1 MRQNQSFLKNGL
13 LAMAGLLF
21 SVAAMAQTGTI
32 TGKVKSRGEE
42 LAGAVVQV
50 EGRRT
55 VTTTDGNGGF
65 TLSLPNGSYNL
76 IISYAGMQNLTKAV
90 EVKGGG
96 VTDVQLDLLPA
107 ANTENVT
114 VVGSRSSTPRS
125 MTTTSAPVDVFT
137 ARELQATGQVEPGQM
152 LQFAAPSFNSNRQTI
167 ADGTDHIDPATL
179 RGLGPDQVLVLMNGR
194 RRHNTALINVNGTV
208 GRGSVGTDMNSI
220 PASAI
225 EKIEVLRDGAAA
237 QYGSDAIAGVI
248 NVVLKK
254 STGKTGVNVH
264 LGQQYAGDGANASVG
279 INHGF
284 KLGEEGFL
292 NFTAD
297 ARYRGATNRV
307 GTYNGFVYTTS
318 SVAADEALIATNRF
332 SRENN
337 MQIGNSQLLNTGGMV
352 NMGGRLNK
360 DMRWFGNISA
370 NFRNGEAA
378 GFYRYPRQT
387 SQVILAKYPNGFL
400 PEIHSTI
407 FDLSWMAGLEGQL
420 KNGWNWDLSNTWGKN
435 SFDFTVKNSNNA
447 SQFALGAA
455 APSEFDAGQI
465 SFWQNTLNFNLSKDF
480 GKKFDLPS
488 FNIAWG
494 VEARTDHYQ
503 IKAGEEASWKNY
515 DPASGRVGGS
525 QVFPGFQPTNAVK
538 ESRNVFGMYLDVET
552 DVTKKFLLGFA
563 GRVED
568 YSDYGTSVAGKAT
581 ARYKFDDL
589 FTVRGAFSN
598 GFRAPSLHQRFFS
611 NVATVFTTVSG
622 NLEPRQQ
629 GTFRNN
635 SRVAESFGI
644 PSLGAE
650 TSTNLSFGF
659 TSRMGKATSLTVDW
673 YRINIDNRIVYTAAF
688 DRNDPNAQRRAI
700 IGGLLTEYPD
710 VNSAAFFTNAVNTKT
725 RGVDIVLSSG
735 AKIGKGRLD
744 ATLAMNMSETLIDG
758 AIKTSE
764 KLAPASLF
772 AGVMFNATE
781 VGRIEW
787 GQPREKQML
796 NLKYGF
802 GKWAVNLRNT
812 RFGQVRSFD
821 PNPALNEVFTAKIIT
836 DMSLNHKFGN
846 GIMLTVGANNLLD
859 VYPDKLMVPANTS
872 NNRFIYSR
880 NATQFGFNGG
890 YYFISAAAT
899 F

>member
-1 MRQNQSFLKNGL
+1 MLFGMLMLCGFGSWAQN
-13 LAMAGLLF
+13 
-21 SVAAMAQTGTI
+21 GTI
-32 TGKVKSRGEE
+32 AGKVKGRGEE
-42 LAGAVVQV
+42 LAGAVIQV

-55 VTTTDGNGGF
+55 VTQTDGNGGF
-65 TLSLPNGSYNL
+65 TLSLPVGTYNL
-76 IISYAGMQNLTKAV
+76 LVSYAGMKPATQPVDVKA
-90 EVKGGG
+90 GT
-96 VTDVQLDLLPA
+96 VTDVQINLEPA
-107 ANTENVT
+107 ANNENVT
-114 VVGSRSSTPRS
+114 VVGSRSSAPRS
-125 MTTTSAPVDVFT
+125 MTSTPAPVDVFT
-137 ARELQATGQVEPGQM
+137 ARELLATGQVEPGQM

-208 GRGSVGTDMNSI
+208 GRGSVGTDMNAI

-225 EKIEVLRDGAAA
+225 DKIEVLRDGAAA

-254 STGKTGVNVH
+254 TTGKTGINLH
-264 LGQQYAGDGANASVG
+264 LGQQYEGDGANASLG
-279 INHGF
+279 LNHGF
-284 KLGEEGFL
+284 KLGKEGFL
-292 NFTAD
+292 NISAD

-307 GTYNGFVYTTS
+307 GTYNGTVYNTN
-318 SVAADEALIATNRF
+318 VAQDEILIAQNRF
-332 SRENN
+332 SREKN
-337 MQIGNSQLLNTGGMV
+337 MQIGNSQLLNTGGLV
-352 NMGGRLNK
+352 NMGGRVNSEI
-360 DMRWFGNISA
+360 RWFANVSA
-370 NFRNGEAA
+370 NFRKGEAA

-407 FDLSWMAGLEGQL
+407 LDFSWMAGLEGQL
-420 KNGWNWDLSNTWGKN
+420 KNGWSWDLSNTWGRN
-435 SFDFTVKNSNNA
+435 GFSFDVKNSNNA

-465 SFWQNTLNFNLSKDF
+465 AFSQNTVNFNMSKDF
-480 GKKFDLPS
+480 GKKFMLPS

-494 VEARTDHYQ
+494 MEARTDRYR
-503 IKAGEEASWKNY
+503 ITAGEEASWRNY

-525 QVFPGFQPTNAVK
+525 QVFPGFQPANAVK

-552 DVTKKFLLGFA
+552 DITKKFLLGFA

-568 YSDYGTSVAGKAT
+568 YSDYGTSVAGKVT
-581 ARYKFDDL
+581 GRYKFSD
-589 FTVRGAFSN
+589 FFAVRGAFSN

-611 NVATVFTTVSG
+611 AVATVFTTVSG
-622 NLEPRQQ
+622 VLEPRQQ

-635 SRVAESFGI
+635 SRVAETFGI
-644 PSLGAE
+644 PSLGPE
-650 TSTNLSFGF
+650 TSTNLSYGF
-659 TSRMGKATSLTVDW
+659 TSRLGKATSLTVDW

-700 IGGLLTEYPD
+700 ISGLLTDYPD

-725 RGVDIVLSSG
+725 KGVDIVLTSG
-735 AKIGKGRLD
+735 AKVGKGRFD
-744 ATLAMNMSETLIDG
+744 ATLAMNFTKTQVVGDV
-758 AIKTSE
+758 KTSD
-764 KLAPASLF
+764 KLTPASLF

-781 VGRIEW
+781 VGRLEW

-796 NLKYGF
+796 NLKYSF
-802 GKWAVNLRNT
+802 GKWGVNLRNT
-812 RFGQVRSFD
+812 RFGQVRTFD
-821 PNPALNEVFTAKIIT
+821 PNPALNEAFTAKIIT
-836 DMSLNHKFGN
+836 DLSLNYKFNN
-846 GIMLTVGANNLLD
+846 GIMLTAGANNLLD
-859 VYPDKLMVPANTS
+859 VYPDKLKNAANTS

-890 YYFISAAAT
+890 YYFISASAT